1 MLAIEY
7 STREVF
13 NMLIT
18 VQWEWLLATI
28 IFTNKLLTSRLE
40 RSSHKTETNNDLLIN
55 IETVTRNAQLATR
68 KPEHGTRNAQPE
80 TRNPKRATRNYVS

>member
-40 RSSHKTETNNDLLIN
+40 RPSHKTETNNDWLIN
-55 IETVTRNAQLATR
+55 IETVTRNAQS
-68 KPEHGTRNAQPE
+68 GTRITERE

>member
-28 IFTNKLLTSRLE
+28 IFTNKLLTSQLE
-40 RSSHKTETNNDLLIN
+40 RPSHKTQTNNDLLIN
-55 IETVTRNAQLATR
+55 IETMTRNAQS
-68 KPEHGTRNAQPE
+68 GTRITERE

>member
-55 IETVTRNAQLATR
+55 IETVTRNAQFANRT
-68 KPEHGTRNAQPE
+68 G
-80 TRNPKRATRNYVS
+80 NYVPGSEP

>member
-7 STREVF
+7 STREFF

-28 IFTNKLLTSRLE
+28 ILTGKVLTSRLE
-40 RSSHKTETNNDLLIN
+40 SRSHVS
-55 IETVTRNAQLATR
+55 
-68 KPEHGTRNAQPE
+68 RNAQPGTPPASPE
-80 TRNPKRATRNYVS
+80 RERWRAGRNPKRVTRNPQRATRNYVS

>member
-1 MLAIEY
+1 
-7 STREVF
+7 
-13 NMLIT
+13 MLIT

-55 IETVTRNAQLATR
+55 IETVTRNAQS
-68 KPEHGTRNAQPE
+68 GTRNTERE
-80 TRNPKRATRNYVS
+80 TRNTKLCILKNIIFILLESVESE

>member
-40 RSSHKTETNNDLLIN
+40 RLSHKTKTNNDLLIN
-55 IETVTRNAQLATR
+55 IETVTRNAQS
-68 KPEHGTRNAQPE
+68 GTRNTERE